1 MLLSDRDLRQ
11 AIHDRRLII
20 DPFEPELIQPASID
34 LRLDRHFLLWPPVHH
49 GWFELNSFVDPAQE
63 QHMLPCDIPDG
74 LAFELQPGHSVLA
87 STVETITLDRT
98 LAARVEGKSSIGR
111 LSLATHITA
120 GFIDPGFSGQI
131 TLELVNHNPRP
142 ILLHPGML
150 IGQLCVLPMLT
161 PADQPYGSGATGS
174 RYNGQ
179 RGPTPSRSWQ
189 NWRTWPLRDAA

>member
-11 AIHDRRLII
+11 AIAEQRLAI

-34 LRLDRHFLLWPPVHH
+34 LRLDRDLLLWPKIQPDEPYPV
-49 GWFELNSFVDPAQE
+49 VDPACE
-63 QHMLPCDIPDG
+63 PKMLPFKIPEG
-74 LAFELQPGHSVLA
+74 WSFRLEPGQSVLA
-87 STVETITLDRT
+87 CTVETVTLDHS
-98 LAARVEGKSSIGR
+98 LAGRFEGKSSIGR

-150 IGQLCVLPMLT
+150 IGQLCVLPMFT
-161 PADQPYGSGATGS
+161 PAEHPYGSAAAGS

-179 RGPTPSRSWQ
+179 RGPTPSRSWR
-189 NWRTWPLRDAA
+189 NWRVWPTQEAA